1 MEGHACLGP
10 FGRVFIPNRLHCQ
23 EVDPPPAGGTVRQ
36 NERKLTLQRPGGG
49 GHPTLIPN
57 RWCEIQSEAE
67 REDVFPLESRWGWGV
82 FLASV
87 RYNLLAVFVVFE
99 KRIRV
104 AFGILG
110 PALIHSAGLD

>member
-10 FGRVFIPNRLHCQ
+10 FGRVFIPNTLHCQ

-49 GHPTLIPN
+49 GHPTLIPI

-67 REDVFPLESRWGWGV
+67 GERMFSPLSHVGV
-82 FLASV
+82 
-87 RYNLLAVFVVFE
+87 
-99 KRIRV
+99 
-104 AFGILG
+104 G
-110 PALIHSAGLD
+110 GLPSKW